1 MNWLTIITVL
11 KLCDRT
17 FTIYLKGND
26 VKFNNEGTRI
36 IDKLKVR
43 VFQYQRKTD
52 SNVNWLLFQYCATS
66 IINM

>member
-1 MNWLTIITVL
+1 M
-11 KLCDRT
+11 
-17 FTIYLKGND
+17 FTTSLKGND

-52 SNVNWLLFQYCATS
+52 GNVNSYSNFVLHAIF
-66 IINM
+66 NM